1 MIFLNDVLFLGQC
14 LAFSNVF
21 VVVIF
26 FFQLKGALAAAEEAR
41 GDLEDRLAEMKDK
54 LREARARA
62 EDAVSDHVTILYGH
76 LMWLHVTI

>member
-21 VVVIF
+21 VGVI